1 MDYNITRLIETALKV
16 KDAFSN
22 EEIRLLTTED
32 YVRAIV
38 TADAINEPIK
48 LITLLDGIETRLVPV
63 DDKIEIRMYIE

>member
-1 MDYNITRLIETALKV
+1 METALKV

-22 EEIRLLTTED
+22 EEIRLQTTAD

-38 TADAINEPIK
+38 TANAINDPAK
-48 LITLLDGIETRLVPV
+48 LMTLLDGIETRLIPV